1 MLYLIAAALTLA
13 AWGVQAYVTVA
24 GKSNRISPWL
34 PLLYA
39 GNCALFLAA
48 ALMAGDWLY
57 TILNAVLLV
66 LVAGT
71 AVFLLRL
78 K

>member
-13 AWGVQAYVTVA
+13 AWGIQAYTTIA

-39 GNCALFLAA
+39 GTSALFLAT